1 MKNISLYVDNGTFL
15 TKLHPFTK
23 ALYIAAAVS
32 IPLLSGRLWMF
43 GASIGLSAVLLL
55 CGRLFHRI
63 LPLTAFSFTILLT
76 IFLIHGL
83 FHQGNSTVLLELGS
97 VRFYKEGLLYALKI
111 GLNILNML
119 FSFAVFVLS
128 TKPQELVEEMEK
140 AGFPPRFGYMIG
152 SVFQIIP
159 QMAGSMN
166 TIMDAQRSR
175 GLETEGGLLTRAKA
189 FLPLISPV
197 VTSSLINTRERAA
210 ALEIRG
216 FDSGIKKTFLQDR
229 PVYKPDRIWRVLII
243 AFFAAA
249 VIRRIYE
256 CLL

>member
-1 MKNISLYVDNGTFL
+1 MKNISLYVDSGSYL

-32 IPLLSGRLWMF
+32 MPLIAGRLWMF
-43 GASIGLSAVLLL
+43 GVTIAASVILLL
-55 CGRLFHRI
+55 GGKLLRKVF
-63 LPLTAFSFTILLT
+63 PLIAFSFTILIT

-83 FHQGNSTVLLELGS
+83 FHQGNVSVLFQIGPA
-97 VRFYKEGLLYALKI
+97 RFYKEGLLYALKI

-119 FSFAVFVLS
+119 LSFAVFVLS
-128 TKPQELVEEMEK
+128 TKPAELVEELEK
-140 AGFPPRFGYMIG
+140 SGFSPRFGYIIG

-159 QMAGSMN
+159 QMSGTMN

-175 GLETEGGLLTRAKA
+175 GLETEGGLFVRAKA

-210 ALEIRG
+210 ALEIRA
-216 FDSGIKKTFLQDR
+216 FDSRQKKTFLSDR
-229 PVYKPDRIWRVLII
+229 PAYAPDKFWRILII
-243 AFFAAA
+243 AALLGT
-249 VIRRIYE
+249 VLWRVSE
-256 CLL
+256 CLI